1 MKLSRLMRLLGYA
14 IAIPIWVPLYVLVLA
29 CRPFVR
35 IKFFQIDSACFGR
48 LVSHPYLAVLYSFR
62 SDSFDPNGPRNLYI
76 GYPAQSSNASG
87 VNSGAI
93 RLVKRYMTVMPRCLI
108 HPIFVIDRR
117 LFPASAISWVP
128 MDTRDDI
135 RQRFP
140 AMRPELETYRKGLLL
155 LQQIGIGSSK
165 KLVLLNVRDGADD
178 IDEPRGLT
186 FRNSSLSSYL
196 EAIEY
201 LHSKGY
207 SVMRVG
213 SRKPAGEIGPL
224 VDYSGL
230 MWDPD
235 IDIFLAAY
243 CDFVISTSAGYDN
256 LASLYQ
262 KPILYTDNT
271 ALARAVLSCPNSVHT
286 WKSLVRQGA
295 VLSQSEIWTTG
306 AAAFETD
313 AEYSAA
319 GISFHHNSSRELLEA
334 TVEFVDRLHG
344 VHVQTANDV
353 KLQENFLAIY
363 RHHSGVAESRYLKS
377 LTATSFLRHHPELA
391 E

>member
-1 MKLSRLMRLLGYA
+1 MRLLGYA
-14 IAIPIWVPLYVLVLA
+14 IAIPIWAPLYVLVLA

-48 LVSHPYLAVLYSFR
+48 LVSFPYLAELYSFR
-62 SDSFDPNGPRNLYI
+62 SDSFDPNGPRNFYI
-76 GYPAQSSNASG
+76 GYSAQSSNAYG

-117 LFPASAISWVP
+117 LFPASAISRVP
-128 MDTRDDI
+128 IDTRDDI
-135 RQRFP
+135 RQRYP

-155 LQQIGIGSSK
+155 LKQLGIGSSK

-201 LHSKGY
+201 LHSKDY

-213 SRKPAGEIGPL
+213 SRQPAGQIGPL

-243 CDFVISTSAGYDN
+243 CDFVISTSSGYDN

-262 KPILYTDNT
+262 KPILYCDNT
-271 ALARAVLSCPNSVHT
+271 ALARAAMSFPNSVHT

-295 VLSQSEIWTTG
+295 ALSQTEIWTTG
-306 AAAFETD
+306 AAAFESD
-313 AEYSAA
+313 AEYSSA

-334 TVEFVDRLHG
+334 TVEFVDRIHG

-363 RHHSGVAESRYLKS
+363 RRHSGVAESRYLKS